1 MKPKG
6 STVCIAAMF
15 FGWIA
20 YVIAQ
25 GVFYAHFMTWL
36 PMEITWG
43 TAAVFLGECVSIARL
58 KLAKERQPITD
69 KKENPMLT
77 KIGVNNLPDF
87 EDEVQIAVSESGRHA
102 KKEDT

>member
-43 TAAVFLGECVSIARL
+43 TAALFLGECVSLARL
-58 KLAKERQPITD
+58 KLAKERQPIT
-69 KKENPMLT
+69 
-77 KIGVNNLPDF
+77 DF

-102 KKEDT
+102 KKEDTCSTS